1 MSRNGRVSGLRTAIV
16 LGTRPEIVKLA
27 PVIKAFQ
34 ARGADFL
41 LIHTGQHF
49 SQEMD
54 QAFFDVLDLPEPAY
68 NLHVP
73 EGGHGYRTGKM
84 LMGVEEV
91 LEKDPVDYMVVHG
104 DTNSTLA
111 GALVAA
117 KLNLPVGHVEAGLRS
132 FDRTMPEEVNRVICD
147 HIATHLFAPTR
158 EALGWLDAEGLREN
172 VFLTGNT
179 VVDSVYYLKER
190 LPDGLL
196 AGYGVR
202 PGDYMFLTCHRQE
215 NTDDPA
221 RLSGIIDGLALT
233 AREFGLPIIY
243 SMHPR
248 TKGRLEQY
256 GLAGKLAAIPGMRII
271 FPPIGFL
278 ESLTLQAHAALVL
291 TDSGGLQEESCIL
304 GVPCVTLRENTERP
318 ETLDIGSNALAG
330 YDPQAILAACRRM
343 IGRRGGWINPYG
355 DGHSG
360 ERIVNIILGS

>member
-1 MSRNGRVSGLRTAIV
+1 MRTAIV
-16 LGTRPEIVKLA
+16 LGTRPEITKLA
-27 PVIKAFQ
+27 PVIKAF
-34 ARGADFL
+34 AAKGADFL

-54 QAFFDVLDLPEPAY
+54 QAFFDVLDLPAPAY

-84 LMGVEEV
+84 LIGIEDV
-91 LEKDPVDYMVVHG
+91 LRKDPVDYMVVHG
-104 DTNSTLA
+104 DTNSTVA

-147 HIATHLFAPTR
+147 HIATDLFAPTR
-158 EALGWLDAEGLREN
+158 EAVGWLGAEGLTKG

-179 VVDSVYYLKER
+179 IVDSVYYLKER
-190 LPDGLL
+190 LPDTLL
-196 AGYGVR
+196 AHYGVKHGR
-202 PGDYMFLTCHRQE
+202 YMFLTCHRQE
-215 NTDDPA
+215 NTDDPV
-221 RLSGIIDGLALT
+221 RLAGIIDGLALV
-233 AREFGLPIIY
+233 ARDSGLPILY

-256 GLAGKLAAIPGMRII
+256 GLFGRLEVIPGLRII

-278 ESLTLQAHAALVL
+278 ESLTFQAHATLVL

-318 ETLDIGSNALAG
+318 ETLGIGSNVLAG

-343 IGRRGGWINPYG
+343 TGRRGGWVNPYG
-355 DGHSG
+355 DGRSG
-360 ERIVNIILGS
+360 ERIVDIILGTK